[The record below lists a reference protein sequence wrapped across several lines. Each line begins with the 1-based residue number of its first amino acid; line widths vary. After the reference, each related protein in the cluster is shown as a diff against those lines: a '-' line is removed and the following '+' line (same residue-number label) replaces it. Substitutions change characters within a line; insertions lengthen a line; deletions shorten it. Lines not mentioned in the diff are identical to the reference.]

1 MRPEENPKSYRGNL
15 NKINNFICL
24 LLFFSHS
31 SQFSETENQS
41 LSILTFVPTVEDD
54 GKYLTC
60 RAENPSIPNS
70 AIEDK
75 WRLVVQCKYMT
86 WEYLVIDECLG
97 KCNRTNRIESDLILW
112 LIILLFHFQPS
123 LGTITCR
130 HANCNTEDGL
140 FSKSGRY
147 QGRWWCLLWVWHPF
161 ESQAPPKGV
170 VSQCNFQ

>member
-15 NKINNFICL
+15 NKINKFICL

-41 LSILTFVPTVEDD
+41 LSILTFIPTVEDD

-86 WEYLVIDECLG
+86 
-97 KCNRTNRIESDLILW
+97 
-112 LIILLFHFQPS
+112 
-123 LGTITCR
+123 
-130 HANCNTEDGL
+130 
-140 FSKSGRY
+140 
-147 QGRWWCLLWVWHPF
+147 
-161 ESQAPPKGV
+161 
-170 VSQCNFQ
+170 